1 MAKQTVN
8 IGTLADDGT
17 GDPAR
22 TAFDKINDN
31 FDELYTGVV
40 PATGADSYVLNAAD
54 NSVEATVV
62 SSVNLAAKTS
72 HIGKVN
78 GLLSGSDFNPGWSA
92 DSGYVAGAASYS
104 AIIGGYD
111 QIVNAIG
118 SSIMLSNH
126 SMISYGTEGHNQ
138 IAGGSYCWI
147 SGSAGRSG
155 IYASHD
161 SSIQGG
167 IYNAILGGDGI
178 DITTSGS
185 YNACVAGRNNSIT
198 GTNSYNALI
207 GGYTNTCSGAYCA
220 ILGGY
225 SHSIT
230 NSYSAAVAGY
240 DNTITSNYA
249 ATIGGQAHTVSA
261 TNAAAI
267 GGHTN
272 TVQAPYAVAFGKEVY
287 TNNASG
293 IYHGRGKLVEAGD
306 AQTITTT
313 MAVRT
318 TNATLTNMT
327 CTDGAFIELN
337 DTKVTTGT
345 ATVLLVG
352 MRDGSADGNN
362 DGDYTQVAYSGTF
375 GFFWNGTN
383 GFLFNAST
391 QTAVTSVPTLD
402 LTLISQ
408 TNNDFTAGA
417 APHVAINTGALRIK
431 VTGIAN
437 IKINWVAK
445 LDLAMTLVS

>member
-31 FDELYTGVV
+31 FDELYTAIV
-40 PATGADSYVLNAAD
+40 PTAGADSYVLNASD
-54 NSVEATVV
+54 NSVESTLI

-72 HIGKVN
+72 HIGLAN
-78 GLLSGSDFNPGWSA
+78 GVPAGTDFNPGWSA
-92 DSGYVAGAASYS
+92 DSGYVAGGASYS
-104 AIIGGYD
+104 AVIGGYD
-111 QIVNAIG
+111 QIVNAIA

-155 IYASHD
+155 IYVSHN

-167 IYNAILGGDGI
+167 VYNVILGGDGI
-178 DITTSGS
+178 DITTSKS
-185 YNACVAGRNNSIT
+185 YNACVAGYNNSIT
-198 GTNSYNALI
+198 GTAGHNALI
-207 GGYTNTCSGAYCA
+207 GGSGNTISGR
-220 ILGGY
+220 
-225 SHSIT
+225 
-230 NSYSAAVAGY
+230 YSAV
-240 DNTITSNYA
+240 
-249 ATIGGQAHTVSA
+249 IGGVSNTVSSERS
-261 TNAAAI
+261 
-267 GGHTN
+267 
-272 TVQAPYAVAFGKEVY
+272 VAFGTEVK
-287 TNNASG
+287 TNTIPG
-293 IYHGRGKLVEAGD
+293 VYHGRGKLVEAGD
-306 AQTITTT
+306 AQSLSTT
-313 MAVRT
+313 MAIRT
-318 TNATLTNMT
+318 SDATLANMSGYG
-327 CTDGAFIELN
+327 GAFIELD

-375 GFFWNGTN
+375 GFFWDGTN
-383 GFLFNAST
+383 GFLFNASA
-391 QTAVTSVPTLD
+391 QTAVTSAPTLN

-417 APHVAINTGALRIK
+417 APHIAINTGALRIK
-431 VTGIAN
+431 VTGIAGA
-437 IKINWVAK
+437 KINWVAK
-445 LDLAMTLVS
+445 VDLAMTLVS

>member
-78 GLLSGSDFNPGWSA
+78 GLPSGSDFNPGWSA

-207 GGYTNTCSGAYCA
+207 GGYTNTCSGAYSA

-272 TVQAPYAVAFGKEVY
+272 TVQAPYAL
-287 TNNASG
+287 S
-293 IYHGRGKLVEAGD
+293 
-306 AQTITTT
+306 
-313 MAVRT
+313 
-318 TNATLTNMT
+318 
-327 CTDGAFIELN
+327 
-337 DTKVTTGT
+337 
-345 ATVLLVG
+345 
-352 MRDGSADGNN
+352 
-362 DGDYTQVAYSGTF
+362 
-375 GFFWNGTN
+375 
-383 GFLFNAST
+383 
-391 QTAVTSVPTLD
+391 
-402 LTLISQ
+402 LI
-408 TNNDFTAGA
+408 
-417 APHVAINTGALRIK
+417 HI
-431 VTGIAN
+431 
-437 IKINWVAK
+437 
-445 LDLAMTLVS
+445 

>member
-78 GLLSGSDFNPGWSA
+78 GLPSGSDFNPGWSA

-207 GGYTNTCSGAYCA
+207 GGYTNTCSGAYSA

-362 DGDYTQVAYSGTF
+362 DGDYTQVAYFVTF

-383 GFLFNAST
+383 GFLFNASA
-391 QTAVTSVPTLD
+391 QTAVTSAPTLD

-417 APHVAINTGALRIK
+417 APHIAINTGALRVK
-431 VTGIAN
+431 VTGIAGA
-437 IKINWVAK
+437 KINWVAK
-445 LDLAMTLVS
+445 VDLAMTLVS

>member
-78 GLLSGSDFNPGWSA
+78 GLPSGSDFNPGWSA

-207 GGYTNTCSGAYCA
+207 GGYTNTCSGAYSA

-306 AQTITTT
+306 AQIITTT
-313 MAVRT
+313 MAIRT

-383 GFLFNAST
+383 GFLFNASA
-391 QTAVTSVPTLD
+391 QTAVTSAPTLD

-417 APHVAINTGALRIK
+417 APHIAINTGALRVK
-431 VTGIAN
+431 VTGIAGA
-437 IKINWVAK
+437 KINWVAK
-445 LDLAMTLVS
+445 VDLAMTLVS

>member
-78 GLLSGSDFNPGWSA
+78 GLPSGSDFNPGWSA

-161 SSIQGG
+161 SAIQGG

-207 GGYTNTCSGAYCA
+207 GGYTNTCSGAYSA

-362 DGDYTQVAYSGTF
+362 DGDYTQVAYFVTF

-383 GFLFNAST
+383 GFLFNASA
-391 QTAVTSVPTLD
+391 QTAVTSAPTLD

-417 APHVAINTGALRIK
+417 APHIAINTGALRVK
-431 VTGIAN
+431 VTGIAGA
-437 IKINWVAK
+437 KINWVAK
-445 LDLAMTLVS
+445 VDLAMTLVS